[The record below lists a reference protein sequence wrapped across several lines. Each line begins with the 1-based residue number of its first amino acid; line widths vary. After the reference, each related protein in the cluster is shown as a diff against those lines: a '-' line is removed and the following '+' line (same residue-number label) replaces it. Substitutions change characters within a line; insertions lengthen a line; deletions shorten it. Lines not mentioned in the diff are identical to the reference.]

1 MIVMDVGKNIRKSRR
16 QRNVTQ
22 VQLANELKISRT
34 TLSSYENDRRIPN
47 ILTVWMIADVLDICI
62 DELVGRR

>member
-1 MIVMDVGKNIRKSRR
+1 MMDVGKNIRKSRR

-22 VQLANELKISRT
+22 VQLADRLNISRT

-47 ILTVWMIADVLDICI
+47 IQMIWMIADVLGISI
-62 DELVGRR
+62 DELVGRK

>member
-1 MIVMDVGKNIRKSRR
+1 MMDVGKNIRKSRR

-47 ILTVWMIADVLDICI
+47 ILTVWMIADVLDISI

>member
-1 MIVMDVGKNIRKSRR
+1 MMDVGKNIRKSRR

-22 VQLANELKISRT
+22 IQLADRLKISRT

-47 ILTVWMIADVLDICI
+47 IQMIWMIADVLDISI

>member
-47 ILTVWMIADVLDICI
+47 ILTVWMIADVLDISI